1 MPAAGSA
8 APDERTGEHD
18 ARVVRTLLMLVAV
31 LAIAATLVGAA
42 VTEVPPARIATGTS
56 MAIVAMGGLATLR
69 AGGPALALGLFLYG
83 CLALILADALLL
95 GGIRAPSLLALSA
108 LPAITGWF
116 MGRRAALLVAFY
128 AAVGAGLIAW
138 LEHAGRIMP
147 QPSGAAAHLLTL
159 AVMLPV
165 SAFVGVH
172 AHRRFLRQLRIA
184 RENARRIRE
193 ELENRQQ
200 VQRDLQARNSE
211 LQLVHQLSA
220 RVQSIRDVEAIMRV
234 AIDTIVEVAGAEQVT
249 TYLVTADGSDMKL
262 VASHGFD
269 AAFDRTAARFT
280 LQGSWSELA
289 FRKGRPLVAG
299 DLGAERSYTPAIR
312 EALTVRGLKGA
323 VLLPLTEQ
331 GAPLGCV
338 ALFYR
343 AGVVERFGP
352 DRTASLEAVARTLSM
367 AIASVRHLQHLLYRA
382 RHDALTG
389 LPNRIVL
396 HESFEALADRLRA
409 GARPAVMLLDLDRF
423 KEIND
428 TLGHEVGDDL
438 LSAIAQR
445 LERVAGHEDALTCR
459 LGGDEFAVLLRDTDS
474 ADAALARARRICDAL
489 ERPFDIGGMS
499 LKIGASLGL
508 ALHPEHGANSHQLLR
523 AADVAMYR
531 AKRHG
536 LGVSLYD
543 RRTDTHSADKL
554 LLLAELSEALDEG
567 QLVLHFQ
574 PEKELRTGRIVGV
587 EALVRWRHP
596 KRGFLAPGEFVPLV
610 EASELIHPF
619 TRAVLGMAMQACRR
633 LRREGFACQMAL
645 NLSARNL
652 VDDRCVQDIERQLR
666 AHDLPGEAIVVELTE
681 TAIMHDT
688 AQVAGLLDRLDR
700 QGVGLAL
707 DDFGTGFSSLANL
720 KRLPLDFLK
729 VDGSFVRDMTTDEQ
743 DAIIV
748 RSTITLAH
756 NLGKKVI
763 AEGVEDAAAERL
775 LREMGCDIVQGYHLA
790 RPMPLDE
797 LIAWIRRH
805 EATRLSPEPLLLRS

>member
-1 MPAAGSA
+1 MRILLSLVTALVLAAALFGYLTGDTTPARFAIRLMFAGVAAAGL
-8 APDERTGEHD
+8 
-18 ARVVRTLLMLVAV
+18 VTLRLGG
-31 LAIAATLVGAA
+31 ATLAVG
-42 VTEVPPARIATGTS
+42 V
-56 MAIVAMGGLATLR
+56 
-69 AGGPALALGLFLYG
+69 FLYG
-83 CLALILADALLL
+83 SLALILADALLL

-108 LPAITGWF
+108 LPAIAGWF
-116 MGRRAALLVAFY
+116 IGWRAGMLVAFS
-128 AAVGAGLIAW
+128 AGVGACVVAW
-138 LEHAGRIMP
+138 LEHAQRIAP
-147 QPSGAAAHLLTL
+147 DTTGPADHLLTL

-165 SAFVGVH
+165 SAFVGLH
-172 AHRRFLRQLRIA
+172 AHHRFLRQLRVA

-193 ELENRQQ
+193 ELDTRHRIQH
-200 VQRDLQARNSE
+200 DLQARNSE
-211 LQLVHQLSA
+211 LQLIHRLSA
-220 RVQSIRDVEAIMRV
+220 RIQSIRDVEAIMRV

-249 TYLVTADGSDMKL
+249 TYLMAPDGRDMKL

-269 AAFDRTAARFT
+269 ADFERAAARFT
-280 LQGSWSELA
+280 LQGSWSERA
-289 FRKGRPLVAG
+289 FREGRPLIAA
-299 DLGAERSYTPAIR
+299 DLAAEHLYTPAIR
-312 EALTVRGLKGA
+312 EALTARGLSGA
-323 VLLPLTEQ
+323 ALLPLTEQ

-343 AGVVERFGP
+343 AGVVEGFGP
-352 DRTASLEAVARTLSM
+352 GRTASLEAVARTLSM
-367 AIASVRHLQHLLYRA
+367 AIASARHLQHLLYRA
-382 RHDALTG
+382 RHDSLTG

-396 HESFEALADRLRA
+396 HETFEGLADRMRA

-459 LGGDEFAVLLRDTDS
+459 LGGDEFAVLLRDAAS
-474 ADAALARARRICDAL
+474 PDAVLERAHRIRDAL

-499 LKIGASLGL
+499 LKIGASVGL
-508 ALHPEHGANSHQLLR
+508 ALYPEHGANSHQLLR

-531 AKRHG
+531 AKHHG

-574 PEKELRTGRIVGV
+574 PEKELRTGRILGV

-619 TRAVLGMAMQACRR
+619 TRAVLAMAMQACRR

-645 NLSARNL
+645 NLSARKL

-666 AHDLPGEAIVVELTE
+666 AHQLSGEDIVVELTE

-688 AQVAGLLDRLDR
+688 TQVAELLDRLDR

-707 DDFGTGFSSLANL
+707 DDFGTGYSSLANL

-748 RSTITLAH
+748 RSTIALAH

-805 EATRLSPEPLLLRS
+805 EATRSSPEPLLLRS